1 MTRNSESRFSHLPNV
16 EIERS
21 KFKRPFQHKTTFNA
35 GELIPIFL

>member
-1 MTRNSESRFSHLPNV
+1 MTRNSESRFSHLPGV